1 MLRIGNQSQTGRRQ
15 VMRILAAA
23 AGALLWPVSG
33 RTVDM
38 KPVRI
43 GLSPAFLHDQHGLL
57 EEWRRYLENK
67 LDRSVT
73 FIRRDSYRET
83 IELFRLKKL
92 DFAWICDYPY
102 LHLKKQVRLLAV
114 PTYKGRPYYQSYLL
128 VPSSNR
134 DVTSIKQ
141 LKNTV
146 FAYADPYSNT
156 GYLVPR
162 YALLQL
168 GENPATFFR
177 KTFFTHSHRKVVEA
191 VAIQLAQAG
200 AVDSF
205 VWDTLA
211 IIKPELTAK
220 TRIVEKSPEYGFPP
234 FVADSSV
241 TDADFNIFQNV
252 LLGMGKDAEG
262 AALLRRLNLD
272 GFMPGTEQLYDRVKQ
287 MMAAF
292 GEE

>member
-1 MLRIGNQSQTGRRQ
+1 MLRIGNQLQNGRRH
-15 VMRILAAA
+15 MLRTMGASAAA
-23 AGALLWPVSG
+23 LFWPVPGWATDS
-33 RTVDM
+33 

-57 EEWRRYLENK
+57 EEWRRYLEKK
-67 LDRSVT
+67 LGRSVI

-114 PTYKGRPYYQSYLL
+114 PLYRGRPYYRSYLI

-134 DVTSIKQ
+134 HVTSIRQ

-168 GENPATFFR
+168 GEDPATFFR

-191 VAIQLAQAG
+191 VAIQLAEGG

-211 IIKPELTAK
+211 IVKPELTGK
-220 TRIVEKSPEYGFPP
+220 TRIVDKSPEYGFPP
-234 FVADSSV
+234 FVADSAVSNGE
-241 TDADFNIFQNV
+241 FNTFQQI
-252 LLGMGKDAEG
+252 LLGMAADAEG
-262 AALLRRLNLD
+262 ATLLRRLNLD
-272 GFMPGTEQLYDRVKQ
+272 GFIPGTEQLYDGVKQ
-287 MMAAF
+287 MMNAF

>member
-1 MLRIGNQSQTGRRQ
+1 MLRSGNRSQESRRH
-15 VMRILAAA
+15 VLRTLAVT
-23 AGALLWPVSG
+23 AGAMLCPVPAW
-33 RTVDM
+33 TADA

-57 EEWRRYLENK
+57 EEWRRYLEKK
-67 LDRSVT
+67 LGHAVV

-114 PTYKGRPYYQSYLL
+114 PTYQGRPYYRSYLL
-128 VPSSNR
+128 VPASNR
-134 DVTSIKQ
+134 NVTSIRQ
-141 LKNTV
+141 LKDTV

-191 VAIQLAQAG
+191 VAIQLAQGG

-205 VWDTLA
+205 VWETLA
-211 IIKPELTAK
+211 IVKPELTAK
-220 TRIVEKSPEYGFPP
+220 TRIVDKSPEYGFPP
-234 FVADSSV
+234 FVAHSSV
-241 TDADFNIFQNV
+241 ADADFNTFQSI
-252 LLGMGKDAEG
+252 LLGMASDAEG

-272 GFMPGTEQLYDRVKQ
+272 GFIPGKEELYDRVKQ
-287 MMAAF
+287 MMTAF